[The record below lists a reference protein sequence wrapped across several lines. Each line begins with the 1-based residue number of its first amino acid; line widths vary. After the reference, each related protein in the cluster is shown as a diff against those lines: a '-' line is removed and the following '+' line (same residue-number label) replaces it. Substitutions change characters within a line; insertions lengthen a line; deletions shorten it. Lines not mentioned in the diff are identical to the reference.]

1 MTVIGSVTTL
11 PKRKLTH
18 KRQFSS
24 GTLSIVQDIISVT
37 MNIIECGYCKLDV
50 DINDRHPE
58 YLRSK
63 GISIPLYLHRSCA
76 SKINNLGENVWQFH
90 KLSATYIKKQNTTAK
105 LF

>member
-1 MTVIGSVTTL
+1 MSEQYKIGE
-11 PKRKLTH
+11 
-18 KRQFSS
+18 
-24 GTLSIVQDIISVT
+24 T
-37 MNIIECGYCKLDV
+37 MKIIECGYCKLDV

-76 SKINNLGENVWQFH
+76 SKINNLGENVWHFH
-90 KLSATYIKKQNTTAK
+90 KLSTTYKVKQNTTGK

>member
-1 MTVIGSVTTL
+1 
-11 PKRKLTH
+11 
-18 KRQFSS
+18 
-24 GTLSIVQDIISVT
+24 

-105 LF
+105 LFQKGNNEYRGNQMGYGNIKDCVTSQRL